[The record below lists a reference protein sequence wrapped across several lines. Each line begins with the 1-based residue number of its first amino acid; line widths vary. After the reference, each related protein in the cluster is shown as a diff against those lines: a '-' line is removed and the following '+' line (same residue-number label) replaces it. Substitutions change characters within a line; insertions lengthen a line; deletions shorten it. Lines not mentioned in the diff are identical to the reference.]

1 MTHLLRYLTIAV
13 CIVVSSLGVAQGS
26 AQVATPVGSPVA
38 AETELLD
45 LAAMALDST
54 DVPPEMTLFYETYF
68 SVDSLANLLFSG
80 NVSKEEI
87 LATGLL
93 QYYDSSYSTPGGSTR
108 IRSYLQQY
116 RDEES
121 AFRGFDLF
129 EDETRLVPDADFTD
143 LPGPGIGEEPSE
155 ITIGSY
161 ASPADNAEPTTMD
174 LTFRQGS
181 ILAGV
186 TMEVGPESALDEQLL
201 LLLAE
206 ALLDRIDSVLA
217 GNPLPLIDISL
228 GTATIDLGSSWNR
241 TNEGYWSAAEVFGP
255 EIDLAIVSGFVSGYF
270 RGGAFDPNTE
280 GAFSLPRAA
289 VMIARFVD
297 ESSAL
302 LVLNDLEAAQPVFA
316 SMDVDPDLPSL
327 PGASVALGFAFPN
340 MFSGGDSIDSY
351 RVVALSGTDLIFIDM
366 QGNSSLESARAVTAE
381 MAAAQLSCLMSN
393 EPCDF
398 AGIPSGLIIPSD
410 LSEQSDPVV

>member
-1 MTHLLRYLTIAV
+1 MTPILRFLALAV
-13 CIVVSSLGVAQGS
+13 CVVVPSLGVAHGS

-38 AETELLD
+38 AENRLFD

-54 DVPPEMTLFYETYF
+54 DIPPEMTLYYETYF

-129 EDETRLVPDADFTD
+129 EDEKRLVPDADFTD
-143 LPGPGIGEEPSE
+143 LPGPSIGEEPSE
-155 ITIGSY
+155 ITVGSY
-161 ASPADNAEPTTMD
+161 ASLEDGAEPTTMD
-174 LTFRQGS
+174 LTFRRGS

-186 TMEVGPESALDEQLL
+186 TMEVGLDAALDEELVL
-201 LLLAE
+201 VLAE
-206 ALLDRIDSVLA
+206 ALLARIDSVIA
-217 GNPLPLIDISL
+217 GVPLPLIDMSL
-228 GTATIDLGSSWNR
+228 GAATIEFGTSWNR
-241 TNEGYWSAAEVFGP
+241 TNEGYWSATEVFGP
-255 EIDLAIVSGFVSGYF
+255 EIDPAITSGFASGYF
-270 RGGAFDPNTE
+270 RGGAYDPQTE
-280 GAFSLPRAA
+280 GAYSLPRAA

-316 SMDVDPDLPSL
+316 SMVADPDLPVI
-327 PGASVALGFAFPN
+327 PGTSVSLGFAFPN
-340 MFSGGDSIDSY
+340 MFSGGSSVDSY
-351 RVVALSGTDLIFIDM
+351 RIVALRGTDLIFVDM
-366 QGNSSLESARAVTAE
+366 QGNASLESARAAALE
-381 MAAAQLSCLMSN
+381 MATAQVTCLLTN
-393 EPCDF
+393 EPCEF
-398 AGIPSGLIIPSD
+398 GGIPAELITPSD
-410 LSEQSDPVV
+410 LSEQSAPVG